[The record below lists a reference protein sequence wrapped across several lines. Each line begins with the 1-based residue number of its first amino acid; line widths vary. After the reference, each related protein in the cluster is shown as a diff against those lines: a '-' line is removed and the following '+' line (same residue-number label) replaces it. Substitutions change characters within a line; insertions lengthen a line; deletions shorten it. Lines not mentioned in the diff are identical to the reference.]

1 MIRPLPEVTRE
12 AVARLD
18 IRLRLVIE
26 VMLAPRSPIA
36 WPSVTRGHVRL
47 PAATATQPLAG
58 GDRLGDNEYSRHGH
72 LRARSVRHARDATSC
87 PSSRFKSHV
96 ALPGL
101 DVTRLLDE
109 AQVQDATGSVVFSP
123 AEQNQAFGG
132 REVAAAP
139 ALTYAWRTVA
149 CTYPG
154 RTGRGFDPRGRNGSS
169 VALWEHC
176 PAHCPVHMH
185 VHGKVCQFTCVDGS
199 SGSCTNPAMVVV
211 DNSTKRCRSCGIPG
225 CRVCSPE
232 DYCFRCATGF
242 YLTEE
247 RDVCISKF
255 GFLIPC
261 VCGLLGGAFVVLA
274 SWYIWLRSQPV
285 INSRVLKRAIMRRH
299 HLNLRDHTSERH
311 DWYPLMTNLCR
322 PREDGHVVGGRAL
335 LMFFNFQA
343 FILLWCACSISAWVV
358 CATVYGSR
366 MFVEGN
372 ETGKADV
379 YSIYPKSCWLQKAS
393 WHSQFSCTSSL
404 QCLRCPTQFVSDV
417 VGWSLTR
424 EATMKDF
431 SLILTGFPAE
441 EGNEVEKNRANFVR
455 RATGCQPVGVS
466 VCWTYNH
473 SEVQELIARETWLW
487 GKGRDSCGPMK
498 STSTMMDEGNSSGHS
513 SFRCIFEKL
522 NQLLAPPLQLEDAE
536 LGKARRHE
544 ERAAAVARDAVSTSF
559 MYAIFATELDRDHAK
574 KVFSSDSEVPLYMGR
589 HPIRQDP
596 AGGGSEPESV
606 LWKNFQCDI
615 KVVPYKVM
623 ASIAGIAVSIL
634 FWGVFFYFP
643 FAVYEAWS
651 YSALGHS
658 TDFASETTF
667 SLLVV
672 VGNQLLYLLCD
683 KASKHIGFRF
693 ASQELA
699 AYTGL
704 YTMAL
709 LSNMFIDMWIL
720 WYTTTTATE
729 NLGLEVTWRSFLLN
743 QEERVSFPLRDAKLG
758 ERLYAYNFPSCFLL
772 PFLCEA
778 LFTVILPYHVYS
790 KLVGSQPIS
799 QRGAD
804 ACLLPITFDMARYAD
819 VVLNMTQATV
829 SLFFSPGYVWPTFIF
844 LFLSHLFVYAWDH
857 YRVLRHVR
865 QFRFSSYRTEKVAQR
880 LLALPGAS
888 LATCV
893 MFQLYQV
900 QAVRPTTTFAAVV
913 TLSAPALLHIA
924 FYMLVLEYAVP
935 WLGRT
940 AHVPAMQRYSEVA
953 KIFPG
958 NFFNMNP
965 VHCLRSRYLHNHQ
978 PPCIFYQIGKEHLL
992 EPNPKLGLFYSA
1004 PEWNNEKTSTFVEL
1018 AQFARKSLAE
1028 ALAMAHPR
1036 FAAELQESQEI
1047 MPPKKLVLKI
1057 DRSIHLKI
1065 LHEDGQ
1071 VLAVAKPFGVLAHPS
1086 PGFWERGT
1094 IAHAVVDRMPAEM
1107 LEERG
1112 NHNEWDSFI
1121 PRCIVHRLDAGTT
1134 GVMIMA
1140 KSITSESHLAQQF
1153 RAADFMYHAPLG
1165 KKVYVS
1171 LLLGHPG
1178 GALQRSDITVM
1189 QSIGRHPKNGR
1200 LWAVVPDGKQAKT
1213 VIRVHAFSKKH
1224 SLSLVTA
1231 ELFTGR
1237 THQIR
1242 VHCSHLEAPVANDSL
1257 YAPASK
1263 NKAFQQSLE
1272 LALPK
1277 GRQLLH
1283 AWALDLDHPTRERG
1297 TLRLRAPLPEDMA
1310 AVVKKVW
1317 PSLALEP
1324 ASWPGMPARLQSDAA
1339 PTGCASPEIVQ
1350 SEPQLTPLQ
1359 MRWLEWWESSDEGQR
1374 WTSER
1379 DLWEEQRQ
1387 KRPKS
1392 HSRWLQSS
1400 ALTEGRDDQRLDSPP
1415 RRSPQA
1421 SGSGA
1426 RASEAPPKTAAKG
1439 LGAARKTRKSMV
1451 TFAEAQVDDEQE

>member
-1 MIRPLPEVTRE
+1 
-12 AVARLD
+12 
-18 IRLRLVIE
+18 
-26 VMLAPRSPIA
+26 ML
-36 WPSVTRGHVRL
+36 G
-47 PAATATQPLAG
+47 
-58 GDRLGDNEYSRHGH
+58 
-72 LRARSVRHARDATSC
+72 
-87 PSSRFKSHV
+87 
-96 ALPGL
+96 AL
-101 DVTRLLDE
+101 
-109 AQVQDATGSVVFSP
+109 S
-123 AEQNQAFGG
+123 
-132 REVAAAP
+132 P
-139 ALTYAWRTVA
+139 ALTQAGLAVDLTLVDV
-149 CTYPG
+149 C
-154 RTGRGFDPRGRNGSS
+154 NGSS

-185 VHGKVCQFTCVDGS
+185 LHGKVCQFTCVDGS

-211 DNSTKRCRSCGIPG
+211 DNSTKRCRSCEIPG

-232 DYCFRCATGF
+232 DHCIRCATGF
-242 YLTEE
+242 YLTKEK
-247 RDVCISKF
+247 DVCISKF

-379 YSIYPKSCWLQKAS
+379 YSICGAA
-393 WHSQFSCTSSL
+393 HSAVRTLARSQELLVAEGTLAFTIFL
-404 QCLRCPTQFVSDV
+404 YFFTAVSALSYAVCQRRRRVELD
-417 VGWSLTR
+417 TC

-441 EGNEVEKNRANFVR
+441 EGNEVEKNRADFVR

-466 VCWTYNH
+466 VCWSYNH

-498 STSTMMDEGNSSGHS
+498 STSTVMDEGNSSGQS

-544 ERAAAVARDAVSTSF
+544 ERAVAVARDAVSTSF

-658 TDFASETTF
+658 ADFASETTF

-743 QEERVSFPLRDAKLG
+743 QEERVSFPLRAKLG

-888 LATCV
+888 LAACV

-900 QAVRPTTTFAAVV
+900 QAVRPTTKFAAVV
-913 TLSAPALLHIA
+913 ALSAPALLHIA

-965 VHCLRSRYLHNHQ
+965 VHCLRSRYLHNHH

-1004 PEWNNEKTSTFVEL
+1004 PEWNNEKTSTFLEL
-1018 AQFARKSLAE
+1018 AQFARKSLGG

-1036 FAAELQESQEI
+1036 FAAELQESQE
-1047 MPPKKLVLKI
+1047 
-1057 DRSIHLKI
+1057 
-1065 LHEDGQ
+1065 
-1071 VLAVAKPFGVLAHPS
+1071 
-1086 PGFWERGT
+1086 
-1094 IAHAVVDRMPAEM
+1094 
-1107 LEERG
+1107 
-1112 NHNEWDSFI
+1112 
-1121 PRCIVHRLDAGTT
+1121 
-1134 GVMIMA
+1134 
-1140 KSITSESHLAQQF
+1140 
-1153 RAADFMYHAPLG
+1153 
-1165 KKVYVS
+1165 
-1171 LLLGHPG
+1171 
-1178 GALQRSDITVM
+1178 
-1189 QSIGRHPKNGR
+1189 
-1200 LWAVVPDGKQAKT
+1200 
-1213 VIRVHAFSKKH
+1213 
-1224 SLSLVTA
+1224 
-1231 ELFTGR
+1231 
-1237 THQIR
+1237 
-1242 VHCSHLEAPVANDSL
+1242 
-1257 YAPASK
+1257 
-1263 NKAFQQSLE
+1263 
-1272 LALPK
+1272 
-1277 GRQLLH
+1277 
-1283 AWALDLDHPTRERG
+1283 
-1297 TLRLRAPLPEDMA
+1297 
-1310 AVVKKVW
+1310 
-1317 PSLALEP
+1317 
-1324 ASWPGMPARLQSDAA
+1324 
-1339 PTGCASPEIVQ
+1339 
-1350 SEPQLTPLQ
+1350 
-1359 MRWLEWWESSDEGQR
+1359 
-1374 WTSER
+1374 
-1379 DLWEEQRQ
+1379 
-1387 KRPKS
+1387 
-1392 HSRWLQSS
+1392 

-1415 RRSPQA
+1415 QRSPEA

-1426 RASEAPPKTAAKG
+1426 RASEASPATAPKG

-1451 TFAEAQVDDEQE
+1451 TFAEAQADDEQE